1 MKLMTRSLLTFLT
14 VTAAL
19 PAFAESL
26 TTVGQSARDLP
37 RLSGYL
43 IHHFDCKGSIVN
55 SIGSKE
61 ETFSFAPVG
70 GKDPRNGVTVSL
82 GDDEIQTSGNAQML
96 RLDWRRAG
104 KPIASAMMMIK
115 NSPTQAFVL
124 LVGDPNDDGNQA
136 SVDCLA
142 TTFAEMKGTK

>member
-1 MKLMTRSLLTFLT
+1 
-14 VTAAL
+14 
-19 PAFAESL
+19 
-26 TTVGQSARDLP
+26 
-37 RLSGYL
+37 
-43 IHHFDCKGSIVN
+43 
-55 SIGSKE
+55 
-61 ETFSFAPVG
+61 
-70 GKDPRNGVTVSL
+70 L